1 MERLTEKQSAGYD
14 LKDLNGQYCNN
25 YCDEQSSATCRD
37 CAIYQAIQNLAR
49 YEDMEESLEKVYG
62 ECNGLLET
70 AVSHL
75 AKHKDLDIRDP
86 AKSVLLT
93 DEDVEKWKKWKEA
106 EEQDKMLI
114 LPCKPGDT
122 VYVIEDECEFNGD
135 CHQSRTCKS
144 CEYRNLYVDKITA
157 TLKFIIGNID
167 RFGKTVFLT
176 EPEAEKALEGMK
188 NE

>member
-1 MERLTEKQSAGYD
+1 MDRITGRNEKGELLVNGKVVYAGKLYEVASA
-14 LKDLNGQYCNN
+14 L
-25 YCDEQSSATCRD
+25 EE
-37 CAIYQAIQNLAR
+37 
-49 YEDMEESLEKVYG
+49 YEDM
-62 ECNGLLET
+62 
-70 AVSHL
+70 
-75 AKHKDLDIRDP
+75 
-86 AKSVLLT
+86 
-93 DEDVEKWKKWKEA
+93 DE
-106 EEQDKMLI
+106 QGKMLI

-176 EPEAEKALEGMK
+176 EPEANKALEGMK

>member
-1 MERLTEKQSAGYD
+1 MDRLSVYKTNRGRYSVRPIDWEGIWDKYG
-14 LKDLNGQYCNN
+14 
-25 YCDEQSSATCRD
+25 R
-37 CAIYQAIQNLAR
+37 IQ
-49 YEDMEESLEKVYG
+49 E
-62 ECNGLLET
+62 NGLNHV
-70 AVSHL
+70 AIFSD
-75 AKHKDLDIRDP
+75 K
-86 AKSVLLT
+86 
-93 DEDVEKWKKWKEA
+93 EDAEFFVKAKEA
-106 EEQDKMLI
+106 DEQDKMLI

-167 RFGKTVFLT
+167 RFGKTIFLT